1 MSKQGSKRD
10 DDNLLV
16 RTENTQASKL

>member
-16 RTENTQASKL
+16 STENTQASKL